1 MFQGFGSGTPL
12 FRSQA
17 DASRAADLSY
27 LEGTFPAGGEL
38 VCALPD
44 KHMLEH

>member
-12 FRSQA
+12 FLSQV

-27 LEGTFPAGGEL
+27 LEGTFLARGEL
-38 VCALPD
+38 VCALSD
-44 KHMLEH
+44 KHMPEH